1 MRPVAGAEAPAGT
14 ARPRREAQR
23 AERRGAILMATVRIL
38 TTEGLAAVTHRA
50 VAREANVPLAATTYY
65 FTSKDELIG
74 EALGILV
81 ADEIERL
88 AARASELGDEIRS
101 PRAAAAA
108 VAEVLFPDTDAVG
121 GLLAKLEL
129 YLEAARRP
137 GLYDAAAHW
146 QAAFT
151 ELACNSLEA
160 AGVADP
166 AGMAP
171 FFIAAADGIL
181 LHALSE
187 GVTGDEDVARM
198 RDRLEQLFALV
209 LASG

>member
-1 MRPVAGAEAPAGT
+1 MEAATRAGA
-14 ARPRREAQR
+14 RPTRRADQR
-23 AERRGAILMATVRIL
+23 AERRGAILEATVEIL
-38 TTEGLAAVTHRA
+38 TTRGLGAVTHRA
-50 VAREANVPLAATTYY
+50 VAKQADVPLAATTYY
-65 FTSKDELIG
+65 FESKDELIG
-74 EALGILV
+74 EALGMLV

-88 AARASELGDEIRS
+88 SARARELGDEIRS

-129 YLEAARRP
+129 YLAAARRP

-146 QAAFT
+146 QEAFT
-151 ELACNSLEA
+151 ELARSSLEL
-160 AGVADP
+160 AGVGDP
-166 AGMAP
+166 DRMAP

-187 GVTGDEDVARM
+187 GVSGDDDVARM
-198 RDRLEQLFALV
+198 RDQLEQLFTLV
-209 LASG
+209 FEAE

>member
-1 MRPVAGAEAPAGT
+1 MRPAPAAAP
-14 ARPRREAQR
+14 ARQTSRRAVQR
-23 AERRGAILMATVRIL
+23 AERRGAILDATIDIL
-38 TTEGLAAVTHRA
+38 VTEGLTAVTHRA
-50 VAREANVPLAATTYY
+50 VAKRADVPLAATTYY
-65 FTSKDELIG
+65 FDSKDELVG
-74 EALGILV
+74 EALGLLV

-88 AARASELGDEIRS
+88 ATRARDLGDEIRS

-151 ELACNSLEA
+151 ELARMSLEL
-160 AGVADP
+160 AGVP
-166 AGMAP
+166 APDRMAP

-187 GVTGDEDVARM
+187 GVAGDEDVARM
-198 RDRLEQLFALV
+198 RDQLEQLFTLV
-209 LASG
+209 FEA

>member
-1 MRPVAGAEAPAGT
+1 MKPATAQAPAQPT
-14 ARPRREAQR
+14 SRRAIQR
-23 AERRGAILMATVRIL
+23 AERRGAILDATVDIL
-38 TTEGLAAVTHRA
+38 VTEGLAAVTHRA
-50 VAREANVPLAATTYY
+50 VAKQADVPLAATTYY
-65 FTSKDELIG
+65 FSSKDELIG

-81 ADEIERL
+81 ADEIDRL
-88 AARASELGDEIRS
+88 ATRARELGEGIRS

-108 VAEVLFPDTDAVG
+108 VAEVLFPDFDAVG

-146 QAAFT
+146 QEAFT
-151 ELACNSLEA
+151 ELARESLA
-160 AGVADP
+160 LAGVADP
-166 AGMAP
+166 DRFAP

-187 GVTGDEDVARM
+187 GVNGEEDVARM
-198 RDRLEQLFALV
+198 RDRLEQLFTLV
-209 LASG
+209 FEG

>member
-1 MRPVAGAEAPAGT
+1 MNAPVATEAP
-14 ARPRREAQR
+14 RSRRAAQR
-23 AERRGAILMATVRIL
+23 AERRAAILDATVRIV
-38 TTEGLAAVTHRA
+38 TSEGLAAVTHRA
-50 VAREANVPLAATTYY
+50 VAKEAGVPLAATTYY
-65 FTSKDELIG
+65 FRSKDELIG
-74 EALGILV
+74 EALDILV

-88 AARASELGDEIRS
+88 TARARELGDEIRS

-137 GLYDAAAHW
+137 GLHQTAAHW
-146 QAAFT
+146 QRAFT
-151 ELACNSLEA
+151 ELARESLAA
-160 AGVADP
+160 AGVSDP
-166 AGMAP
+166 ELRAP

-187 GVTGDEDVARM
+187 GVTGDADVARM
-198 RDRLEQLFALV
+198 RDQLEQLFALV
-209 LASG
+209 FEA

>member
-1 MRPVAGAEAPAGT
+1 VRSPAT
-14 ARPRREAQR
+14 QVPARPSRRADQR
-23 AERRGAILMATVRIL
+23 AERRGTILSATVDIL
-38 TTEGLAAVTHRA
+38 TLRGLGAVTHRA
-50 VAREANVPLAATTYY
+50 VAKEADVPLAATTYY

-74 EALGILV
+74 EALGMLV

-88 AARASELGDEIRS
+88 AVRARELGDEIRS
-101 PRAAAAA
+101 PSAAAAA

-146 QAAFT
+146 QQAFT
-151 ELACNSLEA
+151 ELARNSLEL

-166 AGMAP
+166 DRMAP
-171 FFIAAADGIL
+171 FFVAAADGIL
-181 LHALSE
+181 LHALSK

-198 RDRLEQLFALV
+198 RDQLEQLFTLV
-209 LASG
+209 FEAD

>member
-1 MRPVAGAEAPAGT
+1 VRPAPAAAPAQQT
-14 ARPRREAQR
+14 SRRAVQR
-23 AERRGAILMATVRIL
+23 AERRGAILDATVDIL
-38 TTEGLAAVTHRA
+38 VTEGLTAVTHRA
-50 VAREANVPLAATTYY
+50 VAKRADVPLAATTYY
-65 FTSKDELIG
+65 FDSKDELIG
-74 EALGILV
+74 EALGLLV

-88 AARASELGDEIRS
+88 ATRARDLGDEIRS

-151 ELACNSLEA
+151 ELARMSLEL
-160 AGVADP
+160 AGVPDP
-166 AGMAP
+166 GRMAP

-198 RDRLEQLFALV
+198 RDQLEQLFTLV
-209 LASG
+209 FEA

>member
-1 MRPVAGAEAPAGT
+1 MRPATAAPPTQPAS
-14 ARPRREAQR
+14 RRAAQR
-23 AERRGAILMATVRIL
+23 AERRGAILEATVDIL
-38 TTEGLAAVTHRA
+38 VTEGLAAVTHRA
-50 VAREANVPLAATTYY
+50 VAKQADVPLAATTYY
-65 FTSKDELIG
+65 FSSKDELIG

-88 AARASELGDEIRS
+88 ARRARELGDEIRS

-108 VAEVLFPDTDAVG
+108 VAEVLFPDFDAVG

-146 QAAFT
+146 QEAFL
-151 ELACNSLEA
+151 ELARESLA
-160 AGVADP
+160 SAGVGDP
-166 AGMAP
+166 DRLAP

-187 GVTGDEDVARM
+187 GVHGEDDVARM
-198 RDRLEQLFALV
+198 RDRLEQLFTLV
-209 LASG
+209 FEG

>member
-1 MRPVAGAEAPAGT
+1 MKPATAEAPAPPT
-14 ARPRREAQR
+14 SRRAAQR
-23 AERRGAILMATVRIL
+23 AERRGVILEATVDIL
-38 TTEGLAAVTHRA
+38 VTEGLAAVTHRA
-50 VAREANVPLAATTYY
+50 VAKRADVPLAATTYY
-65 FTSKDELIG
+65 FSSKDELIG
-74 EALGILV
+74 EALGLLV
-81 ADEIERL
+81 ADEIDRL

-146 QAAFT
+146 QEAFT
-151 ELACNSLEA
+151 DLARDSLVL
-160 AGVADP
+160 AGISEP
-166 AGMAP
+166 ERLAP
-171 FFIAAADGIL
+171 FFVAAADGIL

-187 GVTGDEDVARM
+187 GVAGDADVARM
-198 RDRLEQLFALV
+198 RDRLEQLFTLV
-209 LASG
+209 LEA

>member
-1 MRPVAGAEAPAGT
+1 MSTPAVTEAPAAGS
-14 ARPRREAQR
+14 RRAAQR
-23 AERRGAILMATVRIL
+23 AERRGAILDATIRIV
-38 TTEGLAAVTHRA
+38 TSEGLAAVTHRA
-50 VAREANVPLAATTYY
+50 VAKEAGVPLAATTYY
-65 FTSKDELIG
+65 FSSKDELIG

-88 AARASELGDEIRS
+88 AARAAELGDEIRS

-108 VAEVLFPDTDAVG
+108 VAEVLFPDADAVG

-146 QAAFT
+146 QQAFT
-151 ELACNSLEA
+151 ELARNSLEL

-166 AGMAP
+166 DRLAP

-187 GVTGDEDVARM
+187 GVRGDADVAGM
-198 RDRLEQLFALV
+198 RDQLEQLFALV
-209 LASG
+209 FKA